1 MKILIPIPVSLF
13 PILCLQKKARIAAI
27 NRISI
32 VTTEWIESCWA
43 KYQHEYRLA
52 NEESIISKYRLPI
65 LHGLNIVFSG
75 LNERDKI
82 SNIIESNGGEC
93 HSDLITKP
101 IFKNT
106 ILLVAEKRGEHYENA
121 QRFNIYQPGTGAS
134 RLPRLALRGCL
145 SLTVNKLAF
154 GCAAPLL
161 GTQPKEGTA
170 APPPAWHPAKGVN
183 FNASCLTVDF
193 YARRFASGFRFGT
206 AGSAM
211 TCVLYLTPL
220 KILRKSNINLS
231 IKQHILTPT
240 CSFLFV

>member
-1 MKILIPIPVSLF
+1 MPIDKRQFIEKRVQLMSGCYHEDLNTNTSVLVSDSVLT
-13 PILCLQKKARIAAI
+13 KKARIAAI

-145 SLTVNKLAF
+145 SLTVNKAGYPQGWRLRR
-154 GCAAPLL
+154 
-161 GTQPKEGTA
+161 
-170 APPPAWHPAKGVN
+170 PPAWYPVKG
-183 FNASCLTVDF
+183 
-193 YARRFASGFRFGT
+193 
-206 AGSAM
+206 
-211 TCVLYLTPL
+211 
-220 KILRKSNINLS
+220 IN
-231 IKQHILTPT
+231 P
-240 CSFLFV
+240 